1 MKRFCKTCGAEIGD
15 GTNICSICG
24 SVYGQPQANDT
35 TVLNSNTN
43 FANQSG
49 NETTVLNRDPKFSVP
64 QKKVPPDYDP
74 NHSYQAQ
81 NPFETVSTSNPH
93 LQNPYMQQKSNINHL
108 NGQPLNNQN
117 GAASN
122 SSPYYDPPVAS
133 QNGFG
138 QGNNYNVPNNYT
150 AAPHQQG
157 AGFVPVTA
165 RQKNKLSTGAII
177 GIVIGAVVII
187 GILITMIAVIA
198 VYNSSVIDITGSD
211 ASDTYVSDF
220 ELGTINENNIYIN
233 NFADLKLKLPGE
245 DWRFLTKEEIYQDY
259 QDLGIDA
266 YYDEID
272 QSVYMIDSTGTTY
285 ADAYLTNMADGSNV
299 QVMLV
304 DSSSSFDTLG
314 DYFSAIESQINASY
328 SNAYMKDVGIF
339 TFGNNMYSVKEGGGI
354 TNGVSIVQYY
364 AGANIDGDFVI
375 ITATFEKSSAPSFM
389 EFFEALSAY

>member
-43 FANQSG
+43 YATQTG
-49 NETTVLNRDPKFSVP
+49 NETTVLNQNPKFSAPLNNGFGNYSADNRSNISKTSAPNP
-64 QKKVPPDYDP
+64 Q
-74 NHSYQAQ
+74 
-81 NPFETVSTSNPH
+81 
-93 LQNPYMQQKSNINHL
+93 LQNPYMQKNFNANNL
-108 NGQPLNNQN
+108 NGQPFNTQN
-117 GAASN
+117 GANSN
-122 SSPYYDPPVAS
+122 NSQYYNPSAPQ

-138 QGNNYNVPNNYT
+138 QGNNYNTSDNSAFSY
-150 AAPHQQG
+150 QQG
-157 AGFVPVTA
+157 AGFASVPA
-165 RQKNKLSTGAII
+165 QRKKQLSTGAII

-198 VYNSSVIDITGSD
+198 VYNSSSNDIIGSD
-211 ASDTYVSDF
+211 ASDTYASDF